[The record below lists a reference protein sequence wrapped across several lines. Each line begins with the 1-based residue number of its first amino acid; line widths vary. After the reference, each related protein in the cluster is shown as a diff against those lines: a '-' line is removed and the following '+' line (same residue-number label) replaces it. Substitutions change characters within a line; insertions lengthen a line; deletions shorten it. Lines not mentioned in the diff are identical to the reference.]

1 MIEDLIVHRL
11 TIWYDTIGYFN
22 VFSGV
27 IIFFAM
33 NVGKTAATTG
43 SQDTKATSHVDSSQA
58 QSSSG
63 ISGPCSEWCE
73 ATTSEGY
80 TYYWNTITK
89 GENIASLHWNENK
102 FLQCWQQQAEL
113 LLPSSEWLRLT
124 SDIRFTSQWAGIC
137 PPKKIALPRWGG
149 ALGPHLIHCFLGP
162 RKSMSQM
169 ASQLVQLF

>member
-1 MIEDLIVHRL
+1 MIEDVIVHRV

-22 VFSGV
+22 VFSEV

-73 ATTSEGY
+73 ATTPEGY

-124 SDIRFTSQWAGIC
+124 SDIRFTSQWAGTC
-137 PPKKIALPRWGG
+137 PPQKKKLPFPVEEGLWVL
-149 ALGPHLIHCFLGP
+149 A
-162 RKSMSQM
+162 
-169 ASQLVQLF
+169 